1 MNTRE
6 NLLKQ
11 ANTTITNIDRAGGT
25 ELFVKTAVIAS
36 AMCDETITPY
46 TVSIVLSSM
55 QMSLI
60 SCKQFGQTT
69 EADWANLV
77 KDISYAASFATNS
90 PPSIRVKT
98 NDLEPLGGMPKV
110 DFNLQDI
117 AVKMADQLG
126 VGKA

>member
-11 ANTTITNIDRAGGT
+11 ANTAITNVDRAGGT

-55 QMSLI
+55 QMALI
-60 SCKQFGQTT
+60 SCKQFGQAT

-77 KDISYAASFATNS
+77 KDISYAASFATNA
-90 PPSIRVKT
+90 PQNVRVST
-98 NDLEPLGGMPKV
+98 AGMPKV
-110 DFNLQDI
+110 DFNLEDV

-126 VGKA
+126 VNKA

>member
-1 MNTRE
+1 MTTRE

-11 ANTTITNIDRAGGT
+11 ANTTITNVDRAGGT

-46 TVSIVLSSM
+46 TVSIVMSSM
-55 QMSLI
+55 QMALI

-77 KDISYAASFATNS
+77 KDISYAASFATNG
-90 PPSIRVKT
+90 PT
-98 NDLEPLGGMPKV
+98 NVRLSSAGMPQA
-110 DFNLQDI
+110 DFNLQDV

-126 VGKA
+126 VNKA